1 MLYVRLTLPQIVKT
15 SCLKSHLWKIWLQFV
30 IGAAYE
36 IALWESN
43 GENNKLTL
51 CSSLSELHLT
61 KLKQI
66 QLKKKI
72 LCPVVLNA
80 SRSMDLNWIAFFL
93 LKGIHCFPPSLPP
106 TPFFFPAQRFREY
119 LNSLQSS
126 ISYLIWVW
134 WHSPSIF
141 CILFPYCSIFFLI
154 SVPFFLLLHSMKTVT
169 AD

>member
-66 QLKKKI
+66 QLKKKNPMSCS
-72 LCPVVLNA
+72 LKCFQVYGLKLN
-80 SRSMDLNWIAFFL
+80 SFFFTKRDPL
-93 LKGIHCFPPSLPP
+93 FPSFPPPYPLFFSSSKVQRISELITVFHQLFDLGMVTFSKHLLHPFP
-106 TPFFFPAQRFREY
+106 ILLHFFFN
-119 LNSLQSS
+119 LSS
-126 ISYLIWVW
+126 I
-134 WHSPSIF
+134 
-141 CILFPYCSIFFLI
+141 FPITS
-154 SVPFFLLLHSMKTVT
+154 
-169 AD
+169 